1 MNVLS
6 ASDRIKRLSSF
17 ARTTPPFVG
26 RREALS
32 WLESILQEVVAGQ
45 PRLVLLPG
53 EAGIGKTRL
62 LQELREDALRRG
74 LQVGYGRGYEDLTL
88 PYLPCIEVLHGLLGQ
103 LPDDL
108 ERTLG
113 DDAEVIRWFLHRDQA
128 SVQVPNP
135 SNSTQSDQDRLRLLL
150 AVVRTVTT
158 LAQRRPTIIVV
169 DDLHWADRSSI
180 DLFGHL
186 VFTLA
191 DTAGREPVPLLIVG
205 SYRPVEAETHVAHLL
220 ARLQREQICQ
230 TFTLP
235 GLNEVEIRELVQGL
249 GLLRPSHQLIAT
261 VNETTQGNPLF
272 VQEVFHHLVQQEALE
287 ERGGYLITSAM
298 PADLPLPTQV
308 TSAIVG
314 RVERLGEGCRNVLT
328 LAAFLGDRF
337 GLDVLGVVSDMGEDT
352 LLNLLEEGMRQHLLR
367 SEGQAFQFAHP
378 LIRHVFYHE
387 PSAPRRQR
395 IHQQIAATLERIHGD
410 NLEAHVLEIAHHF
423 VRALP
428 AADVTTVMKYA
439 RQAGN
444 QAFSVFAWSEA
455 TRYYEAVL
463 GAAETSGFLT
473 TQDRADL
480 HCLAALA
487 CLWDGDVGPCR
498 DHYEKAIAGYRET
511 GDMPGL
517 ARALMVQARS
527 YNSAVSYGM
536 LGDLQ
541 PLEQTLD
548 MLGKS
553 EPELRCSILVGM
565 SEVYWVAR
573 QPDKAAEMAQRALEI
588 GRDLKHD
595 HLCAL
600 ASFELGISRNQQLY
614 VEEALEHYRQ
624 ARVYA
629 QRVNDRWFDGWLLHR
644 IPTALILLGRFDE
657 AEVIAREAYESAL
670 QTNNWR
676 HYSLTLGAR
685 ACAAL
690 ARGDF
695 RTVERHGHEAMG
707 IATRSRF
714 PFGGAMALQAIACA
728 YALRGAHAEAESA
741 LDKLVEPGCI
751 FENPGRSYKAIA
763 TVFRH
768 LVQAYKRVPEDIPAS
783 RTVTVQ
789 SLVTQERF
797 DATLLP
803 AYCAL
808 VELAAI
814 DMASTLAESLYEVL
828 RSVTEHGVVFSRGWV
843 FLIPRVLGVA
853 ATTNSWWEQAEHH
866 FMSAIDIALNVNAR
880 PELGRTYL
888 DYAHMLVARRHKGDR
903 SRAVAL
909 ASQAGL
915 IFHELGMGPFA
926 RDAALLT
933 ERLRRRKPP
942 ARQVRTTSLQDFDD
956 LSMSAGTGQ
965 ALRIILVTDVEG
977 STALLQRLGDEK
989 SHEILRIHNALIR
1002 DCLCSS
1008 RRHGGHPYRRWHRSV
1023 LPFRLQCS
1031 RMRCG
1036 YPAGIC
1042 TA

>member
-1 MNVLS
+1 MPGC
-6 ASDRIKRLSSF
+6 D
-17 ARTTPPFVG
+17 
-26 RREALS
+26 
-32 WLESILQEVVAGQ
+32 ES
-45 PRLVLLPG
+45 RFC
-53 EAGIGKTRL
+53 R
-62 LQELREDALRRG
+62 
-74 LQVGYGRGYEDLTL
+74 
-88 PYLPCIEVLHGLLGQ
+88 
-103 LPDDL
+103 
-108 ERTLG
+108 
-113 DDAEVIRWFLHRDQA
+113 
-128 SVQVPNP
+128 
-135 SNSTQSDQDRLRLLL
+135 
-150 AVVRTVTT
+150 
-158 LAQRRPTIIVV
+158 
-169 DDLHWADRSSI
+169 
-180 DLFGHL
+180 
-186 VFTLA
+186 
-191 DTAGREPVPLLIVG
+191 
-205 SYRPVEAETHVAHLL
+205 
-220 ARLQREQICQ
+220 

-235 GLNEVEIRELVQGL
+235 GLNELEIRELVQGL

-272 VQEVFHHLVQQEALE
+272 VQEVCHHLIQQEAIE

-314 RVERLGEGCRNVLT
+314 RVERLGDGCRSVLT

-337 GLDVLGVVSDMGEDT
+337 SLDVLGAVSGMGEDA
-352 LLNLLEEGMRQHLLR
+352 LLSLLEEGMRQHLLR
-367 SEGQAFQFAHP
+367 SEGQTFQFAHP

-395 IHQQIAATLERIHGD
+395 IHQQIATTLERIHGD
-410 NLEAHVLEIAHHF
+410 SLEAHVLEIAHHL

-428 AADVTTVMKYA
+428 AADVTTVTKYA

-455 TRYYEAVL
+455 TRYYEVVL
-463 GAAETSGFLT
+463 KVAQTNSFLT
-473 TQDRADL
+473 IQNRADL

-498 DHYEKAIAGYRET
+498 DHYEKAIAGYREI

-517 ARALMVQARS
+517 AQALMVQARS
-527 YNSAVSYGM
+527 YNSAVAYGM

-553 EPELRCSILVGM
+553 EPELRCSILIGM

-600 ASFELGISRNQQLY
+600 ASFELGISRNQELY

-657 AEVIAREAYESAL
+657 AETIAQEAYESAL

-676 HYSLTLGAR
+676 HYSLTLGAV
-685 ACAAL
+685 ACTAL

-707 IATRSRF
+707 IVTRSRF
-714 PFGGAMALQAIACA
+714 PFGGAMALQALACA
-728 YALRGAHAEAESA
+728 HALRGAYAEAESA
-741 LDKLVEPGCI
+741 LDKLVEPGCV
-751 FENPGRSYKAIA
+751 FEKPGRSYKAIA
-763 TVFRH
+763 TVLRH
-768 LVQAYKRVPEDIPAS
+768 LVQVYQSDPEARPTSYTATVAS
-783 RTVTVQ
+783 M
-789 SLVTQERF
+789 VTQERF

-814 DMASTLAESLYEVL
+814 DMAPLVAEPLYGVL
-828 RSVTEHGVVFSRGWV
+828 RSVAERDVVFSRGWV
-843 FLIPRVLGVA
+843 FLIPRILGVA
-853 ATTNSWWEQAEHH
+853 ATTNSWWERAEQH
-866 FMSAIDIALNVNAR
+866 FKTAIDIALNVNAR

-888 DYAHMLVARRHKGDR
+888 DYAYMLVARRHKGDR

-909 ASQAGL
+909 VSQADL

-926 RDAALLT
+926 RDAALLA
-933 ERLRRRKPP
+933 ERLQRRRAP
-942 ARQVRTTSLQDFDD
+942 ARQVYTASSQNLDDHSMRT
-956 LSMSAGTGQ
+956 GTGQ
-965 ALRIILVTDVEG
+965 AFRIILVTDVEG

-989 SHEILRIHNALIR
+989 SLEILRVHNALIR
-1002 DCLCSS
+1002 ACLSRHDGTEITHTDDGFEASFLSS
-1008 RRHGGHPYRRWHRSV
+1008 SSAVACAVAIQQAFAQYSREHPEHPIRVRIGLNAGEPISMEGQLFGTAVHTA
-1023 LPFRLQCS
+1023 FR
-1031 RMRCG
+1031 
-1036 YPAGIC
+1036 IC
-1042 TA
+1042 TRARPEQILASDVIRQLAAGKGFVFVDRGRVSLKGLLTPVRLYEVQWGNEHT